1 MLDAFKAFGLCF
13 VPFFIAM
20 DPIGIAPIF
29 LALSSDWTPAQAR
42 RAIVQSIVTAGLVT
56 FVFVFLGLGIMR
68 LLGIGIPDFLIAG
81 GVLLFVLAMGG
92 LLRDSAEHVHMD
104 PDAVGAVPLGVPLIA
119 GPAALT
125 TTVIAVQ
132 QYGVG
137 PAAAAIL
144 VNLALIGLA
153 MSQAHRIVSLLGR
166 AGSKAFSKIC
176 YLLLAAIAVSFVRRG
191 IQAFIPGATG
201 P

>member
-1 MLDAFKAFGLCF
+1 MLDVLKAFGLCF

-20 DPIGIAPIF
+20 DPIGMAPIF
-29 LALSSDWTPAQAR
+29 LALSGNWSPAQVR
-42 RAIVQSIVTAGLVT
+42 RAIAQSILTAGMVT
-56 FVFVFLGLGIMR
+56 FAFVFLGLGIMR
-68 LLGIGIPDFLIAG
+68 LLGIG
-81 GVLLFVLAMGG
+81 G
-92 LLRDSAEHVHMD
+92 LLRESTEPHHMD

-119 GPAALT
+119 GPAVLT

-132 QYGVG
+132 QYGAG

-144 VNLALIGLA
+144 VNLALVGLT
-153 MSQAHRIVSLLGR
+153 MSQAHRIVLLLGR

-176 YLLLAAIAVSFVRRG
+176 YLLLAAIAVSFIRRG
-191 IQAFIPGATG
+191 VEAFIAGTTP

>member
-20 DPIGIAPIF
+20 DPIGLAPIF
-29 LALSSDWTPAQAR
+29 LALSGEWTSTQVR
-42 RAIVQSIVTAGLVT
+42 KAIVQSIVTAGLVT
-56 FVFVFLGLGIMR
+56 LVFVFLGLGIMR

-81 GVLLFVLAMGG
+81 GVLLFVLAMSD
-92 LLRDSAEHVHMD
+92 LLRDSPERYRLD

-119 GPAALT
+119 GPAVLT

-144 VNLALIGLA
+144 VNLALVGLT
-153 MSQAHRIVSLLGR
+153 MSQAHRIVRLLGR

-176 YLLLAAIAVSFVRRG
+176 YLLLAAIAVSFIRRG
-191 IQAFIPGATG
+191 VEMFISGASIR
-201 P
+201 

>member
-20 DPIGIAPIF
+20 DPIGMAPIF
-29 LALSSDWTPAQAR
+29 LALSGDWNTAQVR
-42 RAIVQSIVTAGLVT
+42 RAIVQSIITAGLVT
-56 FVFVFLGLGIMR
+56 LVFVFLGLGIMR

-81 GVLLFVLAMGG
+81 GVLLFVLAVSD
-92 LLRDSAEHVHMD
+92 LLRDSPERYRLD

-119 GPAALT
+119 GPAVLT

-132 QYGVG
+132 QYGAG

-144 VNLALIGLA
+144 VNLALVGLT
-153 MSQAHRIVSLLGR
+153 MSQAHRIVQLLGR

-176 YLLLAAIAVSFVRRG
+176 YLLLAAIAVSFIRRG
-191 IQAFIPGATG
+191 VEMFVSGAHIR
-201 P
+201 